1 MGNTTPPLLMN
12 RIQLLKCFATIRILL
27 FITLQCNAGNKE
39 NSLTRSVCSD
49 PFHRN
54 NYIGPA
60 EYRKLP
66 RLGLLSVQAES
77 QPPHKSVRVTSV
89 WTDVGLRTDNGE
101 VGGPAYMSSNGDI
114 PTMVCW
120 CYMLLLLC
128 NSNN

>member
-89 WTDVGLRTDNGE
+89 WTDVGL
-101 VGGPAYMSSNGDI
+101 
-114 PTMVCW
+114 TMVRWEVRPTCPVMGTSQQWCCW